1 MSSRPVPRVGV
12 FGGSFNPIHFGH
24 LLVADE
30 IVEALDLD
38 RLLLVPAALPPH
50 KPDGDL
56 APARARF
63 EMTALAV
70 REHERFEVCDLELR
84 RPGPSYTV
92 DTLEALRGRGEL
104 HLVIGSETFL
114 DLLSWKEP
122 SRVARLAR
130 LVVVPRIG
138 TGFDPEA
145 PAAQKVLAE
154 LGCPALLRCAPG
166 EGPRPRGRCSSRR
179 RRCPSPPPRSGGGHG
194 RAGASPTGCPTASS
208 AISASTICIVRSTD
222 ERAERRD
229 RRPGGRPRGARKE
242 CARRGRARPAGTL
255 GDRRLLP
262 RLQRA
267 IDDAGRHDHRR
278 RARRPARRGRA
289 RHATARAARRAA
301 GSCSTMATSSST
313 CFSRRR
319 ARSTRSIGSGATRP
333 CSSSKADR
341 VRGLKLR
348 GGHGSLRV

>member
-50 KPDGDL
+50 KPEGDL

-70 REHERFEVCDLELR
+70 REHARFEVCDLELR

-154 LGCPALLRCAPG
+154 LGLPG
-166 EGPRPRGRCSSRR
+166 FVQM
-179 RRCPSPPPRSGGGHG
+179 
-194 RAGASPTGCPTASS
+194 RAGADGSATAGPLLVAASS
-208 AISASTICIVRSTD
+208 LPISASEI
-222 ERAERRD
+222 
-229 RRPGGRPRGARKE
+229 
-242 CARRGRARPAGTL
+242 
-255 GDRRLLP
+255 
-262 RLQRA
+262 
-267 IDDAGRHDHRR
+267 RR
-278 RARRPARRGRA
+278 RAREGRSLA
-289 RHATARAARRAA
+289 YRLPDSVVGYIREHHLY
-301 GSCSTMATSSST
+301 
-313 CFSRRR
+313 
-319 ARSTRSIGSGATRP
+319 RSEHR
-333 CSSSKADR
+333 
-341 VRGLKLR
+341 
-348 GGHGSLRV
+348 